1 MKEMLSALVR
11 NIVDEPLA
19 VNVDEIKAGETVLYE
34 IRVAP
39 GDVGRVIGRQGK
51 VIRALRVVMR
61 SVAAREFRRVDV
73 ELANQQ

>member
-1 MKEMLSALVR
+1 MKDMLATLIRHMVDDPSAVS
-11 NIVDEPLA
+11 VDEVA
-19 VNVDEIKAGETVLYE
+19 ADDSVRYE

-61 SVAAREFRRVDV
+61 SVASQGQRRVDV
-73 ELANQQ
+73 ELAKE

>member
-1 MKEMLSALVR
+1 MKDMLATLVR
-11 NIVDEPLA
+11 HLVDDPSA
-19 VNVDEIKAGETVLYE
+19 VLVNEVVTDDSVRYE

-61 SVAAREFRRVDV
+61 SVASQGQRRVDV
-73 ELANQQ
+73 ELAKE